1 MITRKLYPLS
11 TSPGV
16 GVGHLVDTVPDRG
29 GDTSTTP
36 TVLLFD
42 FQSVEWMTYEEPTAA
57 PHPAWHKLRHDG
69 ELTGSAGRVLCK
81 VSGDHLLSQLVS
93 PVSTDPDM
101 RYQ

>member
-1 MITRKLYPLS
+1 MITKPFS
-11 TSPGV
+11 TCPG
-16 GVGHLVDTVPDRG
+16 GGGGHLVDTVPDRG
-29 GDTSTTP
+29 GDTGNTR

-69 ELTGSAGRVLCK
+69 EVTDSAGRVLCK
-81 VSGDHLLSQLVS
+81 VSGDHLHSQLVS

-101 RYQ
+101 ISVKWE